1 MSPPKLCH
9 DSGLSLDARLL
20 LVICSPGTSNTEE
33 LGEAIRAHSG
43 GPHLLLH
50 CHTWNWI
57 TFSVER
63 HRYMRSLPW
72 NWKAHLWSWE
82 MGSSTSS
89 MAYCFITFRMI
100 CGRQHPRGGT
110 AAQSRGAASSV
121 CLAGRD
127 GAYQGRQGDAGGC
140 ADQLD
145 HGAVADVPFPQGEL
159 APGAALVGWPGRREA
174 ESPPR
179 AAGEQVN
186 LARHRSGRAPAA
198 LLLLSLLCTGSLFG
212 ETTIPWEPST
222 GEQDGDAVP
231 CRDTAGSSVGRNAV
245 GFWPLP
251 GKSLAWICEPPDQYS
266 SWCPGHSPCALKAS
280 GKRPETHQECR
291 AEVRLSQIPAPPG

>member
-1 MSPPKLCH
+1 MFPRHKQHRGAWRGNKGALWESSPAPALPYLELDHFLCGETQVH
-9 DSGLSLDARLL
+9 AVTALELEGTLVELGDGLVHVQHGILL
-20 LVICSPGTSNTEE
+20 HHLPDDLRAAASPGWHRRSEPW
-33 LGEAIRAHSG
+33 SG
-43 GPHLLLH
+43 Q
-50 CHTWNWI
+50 
-57 TFSVER
+57 
-63 HRYMRSLPW
+63 LP
-72 NWKAHLWSWE
+72 
-82 MGSSTSS
+82 
-89 MAYCFITFRMI
+89 
-100 CGRQHPRGGT
+100 
-110 AAQSRGAASSV
+110 
-121 CLAGRD
+121 LAGRD

-231 CRDTAGSSVGRNAV
+231 
-245 GFWPLP
+245 W
-251 GKSLAWICEPPDQYS
+251 Q
-266 SWCPGHSPCALKAS
+266 GHRWKQC
-280 GKRPETHQECR
+280 GQECCWALASSR
-291 AEVRLSQIPAPPG
+291 QVTCLDL